1 MGWAI
6 ARAACVAAPRW
17 VVCVGSV
24 RAACHGRGPRG
35 RTTAIRAC
43 NVQVFAVLR
52 PKGVWI
58 NQGPLLY
65 HGKRG
70 GVQLTSNE
78 LMLLL
83 ERRGFEVLVQAFRR
97 CVYSL
102 DDTSMCRSEFMCL
115 YYVGRIRAAVL
126 GS

>member
-1 MGWAI
+1 M
-6 ARAACVAAPRW
+6 RAAC
-17 VVCVGSV
+17 
-24 RAACHGRGPRG
+24 RAEDPEGGRPLFA
-35 RTTAIRAC
+35 TRAC

-52 PKGVWI
+52 PGGVWI

-70 GVQLTSNE
+70 GPLLTSDE

-83 ERRGFEVLVQAFRR
+83 ERRGFEVLEQAFRP
-97 CVYSL
+97 CVYSQ
-102 DDTSMCRSEFMCL
+102 DDTSMCRSEYNCL
-115 YYVGRIRAAVL
+115 YYVVRKRTADL